1 MENMMKK
8 RILLVLALVATLSL
22 VAAAQVSAGEDK
34 PISGKIDIDLVL
46 ELCPAAD
53 APNPAYPFMT
63 WVGTVVIDGVTY
75 GWADFPTNGEGFVG
89 NFYYFE
95 EYWTIFTLDDGEA
108 PTVDQGCDGD
118 RVVLAGTNTGSG
130 TRGGPY
136 RADGEVTDDPI
147 APSGRFADVALG
159 SRMIWRGKATNFKE
173 GGGDEFKATFHL
185 FPPK

>member
-1 MENMMKK
+1 MKK
-8 RILLVLALVATLSL
+8 RFLLVLALVAVLSL

-34 PISGKIDIDLVL
+34 PISGRIDLDLVL
-46 ELCPAAD
+46 ELCPVAD
-53 APNPAYPFMT
+53 APNPDYPFMT
-63 WVGTVVIDGVTY
+63 WVGTVVIDGVAY
-75 GWADFPTNGEGFVG
+75 GWADFPTDEGVVEG

-95 EYWTIFTLDDGEA
+95 EYWTIFTLDDGDP

-130 TRGGPY
+130 TRGGTY
-136 RADGEVTDDPI
+136 RADGEVTDIDLGGP
-147 APSGRFADVALG
+147 FADVADG

-173 GGGDEFKATFHL
+173 DGGDVFKATFHI

>member
-1 MENMMKK
+1 MKK
-8 RILLVLALVATLSL
+8 RLLVVLALVATLSL

-34 PISGKIDIDLVL
+34 PISGRIDLDLVL
-46 ELCPAAD
+46 ELCPVAD
-53 APNPAYPFMT
+53 APDPAFPFMT

-75 GWADFPTNGEGFVG
+75 GWADFPTADGFVEG
-89 NFYYFE
+89 NHYYFA
-95 EYWTIFTLDDGEA
+95 EYWTIFTLDEGQP

-130 TRGGPY
+130 TLGGTY
-136 RADGEVTDDPI
+136 GADGEVTVIDGDGP
-147 APSGRFADVALG
+147 FADVADG

-173 GGGDEFKATFHL
+173 GGGDEFKATFHI

>member
-1 MENMMKK
+1 MRK
-8 RILLVLALVATLSL
+8 RLLLVLALVAALSL
-22 VAAAQVSAGEDK
+22 IAAVQVSAGEDK
-34 PISGKIDIDLVL
+34 PISGRIDLDLVL
-46 ELCPAAD
+46 ELCPVAD
-53 APNPAYPFMT
+53 APNPDYPFMT

-95 EYWTIFTLDDGEA
+95 EYWTIFTLENGDP

-118 RVVLAGTNTGSG
+118 RVVLAGTSTGSG
-130 TRGGPY
+130 TRGGTY
-136 RADGEVTDDPI
+136 RADGEVTVIDE
-147 APSGRFADVALG
+147 SGPFFATVADG

-173 GGGDEFKATFHL
+173 DGGNEFKATFHI